1 MMVAQSKQQSMLEAW
16 ANGLVGVVISW
27 VCTVTLLPFM
37 GVVLTWTQALEVT
50 LFFIVVSTL
59 RSYVIR
65 RIFNCWA

>member
-1 MMVAQSKQQSMLEAW
+1 MTQSKKKSAMEAW

-27 VCTVTLLPFM
+27 LCTVTLLPFM
-37 GVVLTWTQALEVT
+37 GVVLSWTQALEVT

-65 RIFNCWA
+65 RLFNHFN